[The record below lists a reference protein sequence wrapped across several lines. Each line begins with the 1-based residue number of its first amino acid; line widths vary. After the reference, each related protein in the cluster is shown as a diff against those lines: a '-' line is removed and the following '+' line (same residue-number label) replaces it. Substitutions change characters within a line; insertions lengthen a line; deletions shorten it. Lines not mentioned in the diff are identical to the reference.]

1 MILFIDMLIYIL
13 IIPYQWLHL
22 IYDNGKEHPFE
33 EWLMCKLRDKLK
45 EANMIIQHS
54 HKPLLLYRDTIEESN
69 CAVEEEVCLLAKT
82 HVIILL
88 YAYGGFIPSEFQRVR
103 IHSLDKFAKLILKKG
118 RKDLVLQCLENLG

>member
-1 MILFIDMLIYIL
+1 
-13 IIPYQWLHL
+13 LHL
-22 IYDNGKEHPFE
+22 IYDNRKEHPFE
-33 EWLMCKLRDKLK
+33 EWLMHKLRDKLK

-69 CAVEEEVCLLAKT
+69 CAVEEEVCLLAET

-88 YAYGGFIPSEFQRVR
+88 YAYGGFIPSEFQRVK
-103 IHSLDKFAKLILKKG
+103 IHTLEKFAKLILKKG

>member
-1 MILFIDMLIYIL
+1 MILFIDMLIYIY

-33 EWLMCKLRDKLK
+33 EWLMCKLKDKLK

-54 HKPLLLYRDTIEESN
+54 HRPLLLYRDTIEESN
-69 CAVEEEVCLLAKT
+69 CAVEEEVCLLAET

-88 YAYGGFIPSEFQRVR
+88 YAYGGFIPSEFQRVK
-103 IHSLDKFAKLILKKG
+103 IHTLEKFAKLILKKG

>member
-1 MILFIDMLIYIL
+1 MLIYIY

-22 IYDNGKEHPFE
+22 IYDNGKEHAFE

-69 CAVEEEVCLLAKT
+69 CAAEEEVCLLAET

-88 YAYGGFIPSEFQRVR
+88 YAYGGFIPSGFQRVR
-103 IHSLDKFAKLILKKG
+103 IHTLDKFARLILKKD

>member
-1 MILFIDMLIYIL
+1 MILFIDMLIYIY

-22 IYDNGKEHPFE
+22 IYDNGNEHPFE

-69 CAVEEEVCLLAKT
+69 CAVEEEVCLLTKT

>member
-1 MILFIDMLIYIL
+1 M
-13 IIPYQWLHL
+13 HL

-69 CAVEEEVCLLAKT
+69 CAVEEEVCLLAET

-103 IHSLDKFAKLILKKG
+103 IHTLDKFAKLILKKG